1 MRRFEG
7 NRCLQATLSAR
18 YLGLRTNGLSQTS
31 VAPRLAFLAML
42 RNVLELLSVK
52 EKLLT
57 SRKHKLG
64 SAVDALYFFV
74 NKIHATSRKSVNGWE
89 RLSGRTIS

>member
-1 MRRFEG
+1 M
-7 NRCLQATLSAR
+7 LSGAK
-18 YLGLRTNGLSQTS
+18 
-31 VAPRLAFLAML
+31 VAPRTALFAML

-64 SAVDALYFFV
+64 SAVDALQLFV

>member
-31 VAPRLAFLAML
+31 VAPRLALLAVFGG
-42 RNVLELLSVK
+42 VLELLSVK

-57 SRKHKLG
+57 CRKRKF
-64 SAVDALYFFV
+64 SPAVGAL
-74 NKIHATSRKSVNGWE
+74 
-89 RLSGRTIS
+89 

>member
-1 MRRFEG
+1 
-7 NRCLQATLSAR
+7 
-18 YLGLRTNGLSQTS
+18 
-31 VAPRLAFLAML
+31 ML

-64 SAVDALYFFV
+64 SAVDALQVFV
-74 NKIHATSRKSVNGWE
+74 NKIHATSR
-89 RLSGRTIS
+89 LSGRV